1 MKKVL
6 LLIIAVILLT
16 GCGKEKIDGEALY
29 KTIEGDLAYEFVNA
43 SKAILIDVRTIE
55 EYEKDRIDGSIN
67 IPYDEITE
75 EKIKDVTNSEIDNII
90 VYCQSGSRSKKAA
103 IKIIEYGYT
112 NVYDLGSINNWET
125 VEDAEQ

>member
-55 EYEKDRIDGSIN
+55 EYEKDHIEGSIN

-75 EKIKDVTNSEIDNII
+75 EKIKNVTNSEIDNII